1 MDTPLQHH
9 SNYGDLL
16 EILVYLGRYVQESF
30 PVEQKSLRAHCKYNV
45 SSFLVEIVFNIFFSL
60 LYSTVGTSTASILP
74 CEILFSPQGLKA
86 GLHRCQLEHSQPIQ
100 LLAFIWNEGTIPQR
114 VRDHN
119 LNSGCRRSNLTQQK
133 QSLPHTKKSPL
144 CCGNVKPLVYKSQ
157 QPIFLVWFTLWNSA
171 GMGRYPFDKYLL
183 LLKVSYSYN
192 NNMEMLEQAT
202 NRYRIA
208 NLLQTI
214 HNTSFTY
221 SFSGL

>member
-1 MDTPLQHH
+1 MLRVDTPLQHH

-100 LLAFIWNEGTIPQR
+100 LLAFIWSEGTIPQS
-114 VRDHN
+114 VRGHN

-133 QSLPHTKKSPL
+133 QSLPHTKKSPPFVVEMSNRWSINLNNQFFWCGSL
-144 CCGNVKPLVYKSQ
+144 CGIAPEWEG
-157 QPIFLVWFTLWNSA
+157 I
-171 GMGRYPFDKYLL
+171 LL
-183 LLKVSYSYN
+183 IS
-192 NNMEMLEQAT
+192 
-202 NRYRIA
+202 I
-208 NLLQTI
+208 
-214 HNTSFTY
+214 SFY
-221 SFSGL
+221 